1 MAFFLIDANK
11 PFPSPPNP
19 QPISA
24 GVVYE
29 TTSKFVL
36 PDSAVSG
43 NVFPMIP
50 LPARARVVDVSLAC
64 VAQGATVAVGDGDDP
79 DRYITSGAV
88 AAGAVA
94 RTNVATAFGYNYPK
108 ADTLDIVL
116 GATPTDGGTVYLS
129 ARYVI
134 E

>member
-11 PFPSPPNP
+11 PFPSPPTA

-29 TTSKFVL
+29 TTSKYVL
-36 PDSAVSG
+36 PDAAVSG
-43 NVFPMIP
+43 DVIPMIP
-50 LPARARVVDVSLAC
+50 VPARARVFEVTVGALAQ
-64 VAQGATVAVGDGDDP
+64 AATVAVGDGVDP

-94 RTNVATAFGYNYPK
+94 RTNAATAFGYVYPA

>member
-11 PFPSPPNP
+11 PFPSPPNA

-36 PDSAVSG
+36 DNAAVSG
-43 NVFPMIP
+43 DVIPMIP
-50 LPARARVVDVSLAC
+50 VPARARVVELIAGC
-64 VAQGATVAVGDGDDP
+64 IAQGATIAVGDGVDP
-79 DRYITSGAV
+79 DRYVTSGAV
-88 AAGAVA
+88 AAAAVV
-94 RTNVATAFGYNYPK
+94 RTNAATAFGYVYPA
-108 ADTLDIVL
+108 ADTIDVVL
-116 GATPTDGGTVYLS
+116 GATPTDGGTLYVS
-129 ARYVI
+129 AKYVI

>member
-11 PFPSPPNP
+11 PFPSPPNA

-29 TTSKFVL
+29 TLSKFVL
-36 PDSAVSG
+36 DNAAVSG
-43 NVFPMIP
+43 DVIPMIP
-50 LPARARVVDVSLAC
+50 LPARARVVDVSAAC
-64 VAQGATVAVGDGDDP
+64 VAQGATIAVGDGDDP
-79 DRYITSGAV
+79 DRYVSSGAV
-88 AAGAVA
+88 AAGAVV
-94 RTNVATAFGYNYPK
+94 RTNVATAFGYRYPA
-108 ADTLDIVL
+108 ADTIDVVL
-116 GATPTDGGTVYLS
+116 GATPTDGGTIYVS